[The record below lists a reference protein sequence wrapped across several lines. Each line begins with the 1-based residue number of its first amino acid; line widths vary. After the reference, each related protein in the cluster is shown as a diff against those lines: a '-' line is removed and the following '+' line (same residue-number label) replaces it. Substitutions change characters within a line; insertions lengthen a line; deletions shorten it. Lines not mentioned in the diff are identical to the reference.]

1 MSEKPFEKQ
10 TQPHFQ
16 TGQQVPTMS
25 WVFILKWFFFFFAIQ
40 TWEIKQIN
48 EASQVMIY
56 YDLYPY

>member
-25 WVFILKWFFFFFAIQ
+25 WVFILKWFFFLFAIQ
-40 TWEIKQIN
+40 T
-48 EASQVMIY
+48 
-56 YDLYPY
+56 